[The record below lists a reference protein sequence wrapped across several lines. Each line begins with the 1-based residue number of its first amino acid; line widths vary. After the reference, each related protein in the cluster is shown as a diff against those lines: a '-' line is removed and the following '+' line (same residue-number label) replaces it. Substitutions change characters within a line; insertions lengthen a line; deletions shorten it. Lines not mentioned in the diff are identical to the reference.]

1 MKKFGFRCIALLVLL
16 VVGLNFLN
24 KFSLQP
30 SDYTNTVND
39 FNDLIDQGKRVDV
52 FFYGSSHACYSYDP
66 NVIDS
71 ITKIRSFNFGMTSQR
86 LNTTDFVFRETLKK
100 STPKLIVLDVFP
112 FSLKHAEKEQE
123 IANQKKA
130 YYAFTELSINK
141 IRAIVKNFPLEEIPN
156 TIFPVLRKSDKVSTL
171 FFKRKERYVFSPEE
185 KVVKAYRGFIGN
197 GSYLKKENFVP
208 FEIDDFNESNS
219 SNYNFLSETEKNAL
233 DSFLELAKRNNIEV
247 LVVVA
252 PYMNSVKDKEYK
264 IFHNY
269 IKNITIKRDAA
280 FIDFNFLFED
290 LKLNHIDFKD
300 IGHLNVSGAKKISTF
315 LGNYI
320 RENYK
325 ISSRENELS
334 WVEEQPKS
342 VTKYIQDNFIEEAVQ
357 INTPLNKDFNIKAIS
372 FYDKG
377 IEKNVIFKLD
387 NTVTDSILSK
397 YRIGFHTYVKDTNKD
412 DLMAYSKS
420 KKRNYDAWD
429 FIPEIMEVG
438 GNKYILKKIN
448 TSINE
453 FPKIELFLYDRNGY
467 KGILGNKVEIE
478 NIIIK

>member
-1 MKKFGFRCIALLVLL
+1 MKKLIFRGVIFIFLLAI
-16 VVGLNFLN
+16 GLNVLN
-24 KFSLQP
+24 IFSLQP
-30 SDYTNTVND
+30 SDYTNTVNE
-39 FNDLIDQGKRVDV
+39 FKELVNQGKKVDI
-52 FFYGSSHACYSYDP
+52 FFYGSSHACCSYDP

-71 ITKIRSFNFGMTSQR
+71 ITKTRSFNFGMTSQR
-86 LNTTDFVFRETLKK
+86 LNTTEFIFRETLKK

-112 FSLKHAEKEQE
+112 FSLKQAQKEQE
-123 IANQKKA
+123 ITNQKKA
-130 YYAFTELSINK
+130 YYAFSELSTNK

-171 FFKRKERYVFSPEE
+171 FFKRKERYVFSPEA
-185 KVVKAYRGFIGN
+185 KIVKAHRGFIGH
-197 GSYLKKENFVP
+197 GSLLKKEDFVP
-208 FEIDDFNESNS
+208 FKIQDFIESNS
-219 SNYNFLSETEKNAL
+219 ANYNFLSEIEKNEL

-252 PYMNSVKDKEYK
+252 PYMNSVKDKDYK
-264 IFHNY
+264 TFHNY
-269 IKNITIKRDAA
+269 IKNVTIKKEAA

-290 LKLNHIDFKD
+290 LKLEYLDFKD
-300 IGHLNVSGAKKISTF
+300 LGHLNISGAKKISTY

-320 RENYK
+320 DENYN
-325 ISSRENELS
+325 IPSRENELS
-334 WVEEQPKS
+334 WLEEQPKT
-342 VTKYIQDNFIEEAVQ
+342 VTKYIQDDFSEEAIQ
-357 INTPLNKDFNIKAIS
+357 IKTPLNKDINIKAIS

-387 NTVTDSILSK
+387 NAVSDSILSK
-397 YRIGFHTYVKDTNKD
+397 YRIGFHTYVKDKNKG

-438 GNKYILKKIN
+438 GNKYIRKKIN

-478 NIIIK
+478 NIIIE